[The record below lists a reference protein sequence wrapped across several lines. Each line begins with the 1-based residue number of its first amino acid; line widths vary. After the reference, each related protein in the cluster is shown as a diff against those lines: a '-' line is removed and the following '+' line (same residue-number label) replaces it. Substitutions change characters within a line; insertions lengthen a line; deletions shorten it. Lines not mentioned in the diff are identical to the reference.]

1 MLILALYLRSASV
14 SLVFVVLYV
23 FEIFR
28 YILYS
33 VSLVN

>member
-1 MLILALYLRSASV
+1 
-14 SLVFVVLYV
+14 VVLYV

-33 VSLVN
+33 VSLVNWA